1 MQYFMQNKSETGR
14 EVLQCVAILGGTLF
28 YAAGMNLF
36 VVPAG
41 LYTGGIMGLAQLLRT
56 LLIHL
61 TGWTPKIDIAGL
73 LNYAINL
80 PVLLI
85 AWRRLDHT
93 VVLKTLLAVTGI
105 TVFLMI
111 IPRTDI
117 LSGDQLAR
125 WPDRRD
131 SLRRQHRHYS
141 LDGRHERRHGRD
153 RHDVD

>member
-73 LNYAINL
+73 HFRFCTALFFSWKIET
-80 PVLLI
+80 VLF
-85 AWRRLDHT
+85 
-93 VVLKTLLAVTGI
+93 
-105 TVFLMI
+105 FLEEKEKNGFKNS
-111 IPRTDI
+111 P
-117 LSGDQLAR
+117 
-125 WPDRRD
+125 
-131 SLRRQHRHYS
+131 SLRGAQTAPS
-141 LDGRHERRHGRD
+141 W
-153 RHDVD
+153 